1 MVDTRRNKRESIT
14 LLASPSR
21 STRATR
27 ATRVA
32 RGAGTIGHK
41 RDSDRLGTETAISGT
56 GLSETS
62 SKRKRSD
69 EDPVK
74 DENSDSLDS
83 QSSKRSRASP
93 DPPVH
98 QRPRPRVRGR
108 PNNGLV
114 DVKAERMS
122 PDPGSS
128 DHPDGS
134 DGNNDGPVDESLDAL
149 AEGRQ
154 SVDEDRLTFSPRAW
168 RARQHAAREEHRDQT
183 PDRSDSQSS
192 RRSRAN
198 TDSLEPTYDP
208 LRDNDYSGGAN
219 PVGYNVS
226 SSQSDNESEGSGY
239 ASTAEHARNRYHP
252 GLDLVLDAE

>member
-1 MVDTRRNKRESIT
+1 
-14 LLASPSR
+14 
-21 STRATR
+21 
-27 ATRVA
+27 
-32 RGAGTIGHK
+32 
-41 RDSDRLGTETAISGT
+41 
-56 GLSETS
+56 
-62 SKRKRSD
+62 
-69 EDPVK
+69 
-74 DENSDSLDS
+74 
-83 QSSKRSRASP
+83 
-93 DPPVH
+93 
-98 QRPRPRVRGR
+98 
-108 PNNGLV
+108 
-114 DVKAERMS
+114 MS
-122 PDPGSS
+122 PDPESS

-219 PVGYNVS
+219 PVGYDVS